1 MSNTNMYLSQE
12 DRSNN
17 QLFLDVYFLQDRMRM
32 NISEMEE
39 YQEKMKTLKKRIEGK
54 EWVVSTADKNNKI
67 KNINV
72 ILHQSNKMDSDS
84 ISEVMSFLSK

>member
-1 MSNTNMYLSQE
+1 MSNSNTYLSHE
-12 DRSNN
+12 DQINN
-17 QLFLDVYFLQDRMRM
+17 SLFLEVYFLQGRMRT
-32 NISEMEE
+32 NASEMEE
-39 YQEKMKTLKKRIEGK
+39 FQEKMERLMKNIEGK
-54 EWVVSTADKNNKI
+54 EWVVSTAHKNNKI